1 MFPPQSR
8 FERPIEPA
16 CIDAKA
22 MALIRGLEGDAMHK
36 TPGKQCILTHDGDKH
51 RI

>member
-1 MFPPQSR
+1 MFPPLSR

-16 CIDAKA
+16 SIDAKA
-22 MALIRGLEGDAMHK
+22 MALIRGLAGDAMHK
-36 TPGKQCILTHDGDKH
+36 TPGKQCILTRYGCKR